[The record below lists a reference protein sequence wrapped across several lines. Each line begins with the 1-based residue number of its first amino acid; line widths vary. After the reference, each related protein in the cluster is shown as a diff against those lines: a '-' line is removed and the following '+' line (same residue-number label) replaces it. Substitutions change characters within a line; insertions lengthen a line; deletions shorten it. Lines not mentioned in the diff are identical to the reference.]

1 MKFRCGFTYFIDL
14 QNTVKRP
21 TYLTYL
27 TYLTY
32 FISLSGVIEQ

>member
-21 TYLTYL
+21 TYLTYH
-27 TYLTY
+27 TY